1 MFKVFP
7 TTTPHHISSPFAR
20 FFFFKFSYKWDKR
33 QLGFPLARP
42 PLHKTHVRA
51 VRSRTG
57 ISELTEI
64 YWAHLPFVDR
74 TNALLRDEK
83 SLWNFLNCQ
92 NLWGL
97 LPRIFFLHSFKLP
110 LNPAHCKNLCPW
122 WSQFLQ
128 EANHYYFNFTPERPK
143 KIYDK

>member
-7 TTTPHHISSPFAR
+7 TTSPHHISSPFAR

-57 ISELTEI
+57 ISKLAEI

-74 TNALLRDEK
+74 NNALLREK
-83 SLWNFLNCQ
+83 SLKL
-92 NLWGL
+92 
-97 LPRIFFLHSFKLP
+97 FKLP
-110 LNPAHCKNLCPW
+110 KLVRVAASDFFLAQLQIASKSWPLQKSLPMVEPIFARSKSLLL
-122 WSQFLQ
+122 QFYTRK
-128 EANHYYFNFTPERPK
+128 AK
-143 KIYDK
+143 KDSL

>member
-57 ISELTEI
+57 ISELAEI

-74 TNALLRDEK
+74 TNALLREK
-83 SLWNFLNCQ
+83 SLKL
-92 NLWGL
+92 
-97 LPRIFFLHSFKLP
+97 FKLP
-110 LNPAHCKNLCPW
+110 KLVRVAAPDFFLAQLQIASKSWQLQKSLPMVEPIFAR
-122 WSQFLQ
+122 SKSLLLQFYTRK
-128 EANHYYFNFTPERPK
+128 AK
-143 KIYDK
+143 KDSL